1 MKKLIPMLL
10 MLFLLTG
17 CFKQDNLDGIDIY
30 TTVYPIEYI
39 VTKLY
44 GNHSNVYSIYPDEV
58 NIDNYELTKKQIKDY
73 SSSNMYIFNG
83 LSKEKDY
90 VSEMFKYNKNLM
102 IIDAS
107 STMEYNYSNNELWLD
122 PSNFLMMALN
132 IKNGLTEYIENHY
145 LKNEIEENYESL
157 KVEISNIDARLKL
170 LSENADSSTIIVDSN
185 VFKYLEKYGFTV
197 ISLEEGATL
206 TDKILSDAKKAIE
219 EDNINYI
226 FTFDKAN
233 LNSTVQSFISEYEL
247 EPLEFKTL
255 SNLTDDE
262 RKLNEDYISLLN
274 ENIETLKNELY

>member
-1 MKKLIPMLL
+1 MLL

-58 NIDNYELTKKQIKDY
+58 NVDNYELTKKQIKDY

-83 LSKEKDY
+83 LSKEKNY

-107 STMEYNYSNNELWLD
+107 STMEYNYSNSELWLD

-233 LNSTVQSFISEYEL
+233 LNSTVQSFISEYKL

>member
-197 ISLEEGATL
+197 ISTF
-206 TDKILSDAKKAIE
+206 KLS
-219 EDNINYI
+219 
-226 FTFDKAN
+226 
-233 LNSTVQSFISEYEL
+233 
-247 EPLEFKTL
+247 
-255 SNLTDDE
+255 
-262 RKLNEDYISLLN
+262 
-274 ENIETLKNELY
+274 

>member
-1 MKKLIPMLL
+1 M
-10 MLFLLTG
+10 TG

-30 TTVYPIEYI
+30 TTAYPIEYI
-39 VTKLY
+39 ATKLY
-44 GNHSNVYSIYPDEV
+44 GEHSNIYSIYPDE
-58 NIDNYELTKKQIKDY
+58 IDINTYELTKKQIKDY
-73 SSSNMYIFNG
+73 SNSDMYIFNG
-83 LSKEKDY
+83 LSNEKDY

-145 LKNEIEENYESL
+145 LKNEIEENYEIL

-170 LSENADSSTIIVDSN
+170 LSENAVNSTIIVDSN
-185 VFKYLEKYGFTV
+185 AFKYLEKYGFTV

-206 TDKILSDAKKAIE
+206 TDKVLSDAKKAIE
-219 EDNINYI
+219 ENDINYI

-233 LNSTVQSFISEYEL
+233 LNSTVQSIISEYEL
-247 EPLEFKTL
+247 EPLEYKTL

-262 RKLNEDYISLLN
+262 RDLNEDYISLLN
-274 ENIETLKNELY
+274 ENIEILKNELY

>member
-233 LNSTVQSFISEYEL
+233 LNSTVQSFISEYKL

>member
-1 MKKLIPMLL
+1 MLL

>member
-44 GNHSNVYSIYPDEV
+44 GNHSSVYSIYPDEV

-107 STMEYNYSNNELWLD
+107 STMEYNYSNSELWLD

-233 LNSTVQSFISEYEL
+233 LNSTVQSFISEYKL

>member
-1 MKKLIPMLL
+1 MLL

-58 NIDNYELTKKQIKDY
+58 NVDNYELTKKQIKDY

-170 LSENADSSTIIVDSN
+170 LSENADSSTIIVDN
-185 VFKYLEKYGFTV
+185 NAFKYLEKYGFTV

-219 EDNINYI
+219 ENNINYI

-233 LNSTVQSFISEYEL
+233 LNSTVQSFISEYKL

>member
-58 NIDNYELTKKQIKDY
+58 NVDNYELTKKQIKDY

-83 LSKEKDY
+83 LSKEKNY

-107 STMEYNYSNNELWLD
+107 STMEYNYSNSELWLD

-233 LNSTVQSFISEYEL
+233 LNSTVQSFISEYKL

>member
-1 MKKLIPMLL
+1 MLL
-10 MLFLLTG
+10 ILFLLTG

-39 VTKLY
+39 VTNLY

-58 NIDNYELTKKQIKDY
+58 NVDNYELTKKQIKDY

-145 LKNEIEENYESL
+145 LKNEIEENYENL

>member
-1 MKKLIPMLL
+1 MLL

-233 LNSTVQSFISEYEL
+233 LNSTVQSFISEYKL

>member
-1 MKKLIPMLL
+1 MKKLIPMLFIVFL
-10 MLFLLTG
+10 MTG

-30 TTVYPIEYI
+30 TTAYPIEYI
-39 VTKLY
+39 VTRLY
-44 GNHSNVYSIYPDEV
+44 GEHSNIYSIYPDE
-58 NIDNYELTKKQIKDY
+58 IDINTYELTKKQIKDY
-73 SSSNMYIFNG
+73 SNSNMYIFNG
-83 LSKEKDY
+83 LSNEKDY
-90 VSEMFKYNKNLM
+90 VTEMFKYNKNLM

-107 STMEYNYSNNELWLD
+107 TTMEYNYSNNELWLD

-145 LKNEIEENYESL
+145 LKNEIEENYENL

-170 LSENADSSTIIVDSN
+170 LSENAVSSTIIVDSN
-185 VFKYLEKYGFTV
+185 AFKYLEKYGFTV

-206 TDKILSDAKKAIE
+206 TDKILEDAKKAIE
-219 EDNINYI
+219 ENDINYI

-233 LNSTVQSFISEYEL
+233 LNSTVQNIIVEYEL

-262 RKLNEDYISLLN
+262 RELNEDYISLLN
-274 ENIETLKNELY
+274 ENIEILKNELY

>member
-39 VTKLY
+39 VTRLY

-58 NIDNYELTKKQIKDY
+58 DIDSYELTKKQIKDY

-83 LSKEKDY
+83 LSNEKDY
-90 VSEMFKYNKNLM
+90 VSQMFKYNKNLM

-132 IKNGLTEYIENHY
+132 IKNGLSEYIENHY

-185 VFKYLEKYGFTV
+185 CFKYLEKYGFTV

-219 EDNINYI
+219 EENINYI
-226 FTFDKAN
+226 FTFDKDN

-262 RKLNEDYISLLN
+262 RNLNEDYISLLN

>member
-1 MKKLIPMLL
+1 MLL

-58 NIDNYELTKKQIKDY
+58 NVDNYELTKKQIKDY

>member
-1 MKKLIPMLL
+1 MKKLIPMLFIMFL
-10 MLFLLTG
+10 MTG

-30 TTVYPIEYI
+30 TTAYPIEYI
-39 VTKLY
+39 ATKLY
-44 GNHSNVYSIYPDEV
+44 GEHSNIYSIYPDE
-58 NIDNYELTKKQIKDY
+58 IDINTYELTKKQIKDY
-73 SSSNMYIFNG
+73 SNSDMYIFNG
-83 LSKEKDY
+83 LSNEKDY

-145 LKNEIEENYESL
+145 LKNEIEENYEIL

-170 LSENADSSTIIVDSN
+170 LSENAVNSTIIVDSN
-185 VFKYLEKYGFTV
+185 AFKYLEKYGFTV

-206 TDKILSDAKKAIE
+206 TDKVLSDAKKAIE
-219 EDNINYI
+219 ENDINYI

-233 LNSTVQSFISEYEL
+233 LNSTVQSIISEYEL
-247 EPLEFKTL
+247 EPLEYKTL

-262 RKLNEDYISLLN
+262 RDLNEDYISLLN
-274 ENIETLKNELY
+274 ENIEILKNELY

>member
-1 MKKLIPMLL
+1 MFL

-44 GNHSNVYSIYPDEV
+44 GNHSNVYSIYPNEV
-58 NIDNYELTKKQIKDY
+58 DVDSYELTKKQIKDY
-73 SSSNMYIFNG
+73 SSSNMYVFNG

-90 VSEMFKYNKNLM
+90 VSQMFKYNKNLM

-145 LKNEIEENYESL
+145 LKNEIEENYENL

-170 LSENADSSTIIVDSN
+170 LSENANSSTIIVDSN
-185 VFKYLEKYGFTV
+185 AFKYLEKYGFTV

-206 TDKILSDAKKAIE
+206 TDKILSDAKEAIE
-219 EDNINYI
+219 ADSINYI
-226 FTFDKAN
+226 FTFDKDN
-233 LNSTVQSFISEYEL
+233 LNSTVQNFINEYKL
-247 EPLEFKTL
+247 ETLEFKTL

-262 RKLNEDYISLLN
+262 RDLNEDYISLLN
-274 ENIETLKNELY
+274 ENIEILKNELY

>member
-1 MKKLIPMLL
+1 MLL
-10 MLFLLTG
+10 ILFLLTG

-58 NIDNYELTKKQIKDY
+58 NVDNYELTKKQIKDY

-145 LKNEIEENYESL
+145 LKNEIEENYENL

>member
-1 MKKLIPMLL
+1 MLL

-233 LNSTVQSFISEYEL
+233 LNSTVQNFISEYKL

>member
-58 NIDNYELTKKQIKDY
+58 NVDNYELTKKQIKDY

-107 STMEYNYSNNELWLD
+107 STMEYNYSNSELWLD

-233 LNSTVQSFISEYEL
+233 LNSTVQSFISEYKL

>member
-1 MKKLIPMLL
+1 MLL

-83 LSKEKDY
+83 LSKEKNY

-102 IIDAS
+102 IIDAG

>member
-1 MKKLIPMLL
+1 MKKLIPMLFIVFL
-10 MLFLLTG
+10 MTG

-30 TTVYPIEYI
+30 TTAYPIEYI
-39 VTKLY
+39 VTRLY
-44 GNHSNVYSIYPDEV
+44 GEHSNIYSIYPDEV
-58 NIDNYELTKKQIKDY
+58 DINTYELTKKQIKDY
-73 SSSNMYIFNG
+73 SNSNMYIFNG
-83 LSKEKDY
+83 LSNEKDY
-90 VSEMFKYNKNLM
+90 VTEMFKYNKNLM

-107 STMEYNYSNNELWLD
+107 TTMEYNYSNNELWLD

-145 LKNEIEENYESL
+145 LKNEIEENYENL

-170 LSENADSSTIIVDSN
+170 LSENAISSTIIVDSN
-185 VFKYLEKYGFTV
+185 AFKYLEKYGFTV

-206 TDKILSDAKKAIE
+206 TDKILEDAKKAIE
-219 EDNINYI
+219 ENDINYI

-233 LNSTVQSFISEYEL
+233 LNSTVQNIIVEYEL

-262 RKLNEDYISLLN
+262 RELNEDYISLLN

>member
-197 ISLEEGATL
+197 ISVEEGATL

>member
-122 PSNFLMMALN
+122 PSNFLMMAL
-132 IKNGLTEYIENHY
+132 HY
-145 LKNEIEENYESL
+145 
-157 KVEISNIDARLKL
+157 
-170 LSENADSSTIIVDSN
+170 
-185 VFKYLEKYGFTV
+185 
-197 ISLEEGATL
+197 
-206 TDKILSDAKKAIE
+206 
-219 EDNINYI
+219 
-226 FTFDKAN
+226 
-233 LNSTVQSFISEYEL
+233 
-247 EPLEFKTL
+247 
-255 SNLTDDE
+255 
-262 RKLNEDYISLLN
+262 
-274 ENIETLKNELY
+274 

>member
-1 MKKLIPMLL
+1 MLL

-58 NIDNYELTKKQIKDY
+58 NVDNYELTKKQIKDY

-107 STMEYNYSNNELWLD
+107 STMEYNYSNSELWLD

-233 LNSTVQSFISEYEL
+233 LNSTVQSFISEYKL

>member
-233 LNSTVQSFISEYEL
+233 LNSTVQNFISEYKL

>member
-58 NIDNYELTKKQIKDY
+58 NVDNYELTKKQIKDY

-83 LSKEKDY
+83 LSKEKNY

-107 STMEYNYSNNELWLD
+107 STMEYNYSNSELWLD

-233 LNSTVQSFISEYEL
+233 LNSTVQSFISEYKL

-255 SNLTDDE
+255 SNITDDE